1 MASDWL
7 PEQYGYGG
15 RAVGHQEEGLNVDYA
30 VTFGPLFTGASDAF
44 TDILPLAI
52 PVALLF
58 VGLGIAIA
66 VSRKFGIKT
75 R

>member
-1 MASDWL
+1 M
-7 PEQYGYGG
+7 
-15 RAVGHQEEGLNVDYA
+15 DYT
-30 VTFGPLFTGASDAF
+30 VVFGPLFTGAYDAF
-44 TDILPLAI
+44 QAILPLAI

-58 VGLGIAIA
+58 VGLGIALS